1 MNTQAIPVTTR
12 KKKNESKNNQ
22 PIINVH
28 FKFIDKE
35 NIFF

>member
-12 KKKNESKNNQ
+12 KKNESKNNQ

-28 FKFIDKE
+28 FKFINKE
-35 NIFF
+35 IFF